1 MAEASPLS
9 PSQEQPAK
17 KAGAGS
23 ILAPL
28 RVRDYRLLF
37 SGQLIS
43 TIGDA
48 FYAVALPWLVLT
60 NGGNAQEL
68 GIILSAYGIPRI
80 GSVLLGGVL
89 SDRLRPRRVMLLADG
104 VRAVLVGI
112 LAMLA
117 LVPACQ
123 FDRFRYWRSD
133 SRYVAIWDSAGNRCD
148 LICSL
153 GALAGAYSRE
163 VPSHPAG
170 GFSGTASRTCR

>member
-89 SDRLRPRRVMLLADG
+89 SDRLRPRRVMLLA
-104 VRAVLVGI
+104 
-112 LAMLA
+112 
-117 LVPACQ
+117 
-123 FDRFRYWRSD
+123 
-133 SRYVAIWDSAGNRCD
+133 
-148 LICSL
+148 ICRQVMHSIHPLSSL
-153 GALAGAYSRE
+153 P
-163 VPSHPAG
+163 V
-170 GFSGTASRTCR
+170 

>member
-89 SDRLRPRRVMLLADG
+89 SD
-104 VRAVLVGI
+104 
-112 LAMLA
+112 
-117 LVPACQ
+117 
-123 FDRFRYWRSD
+123 WRSD

>member
-1 MAEASPLS
+1 MRSKTIMSLPSEPTEKLLPDEQQNTLQNEISSVSPA
-9 PSQEQPAK
+9 QEQPAK

-60 NGGNAQEL
+60 NGGSAQEL

-80 GSVLLGGVL
+80 GSVLLGGDV
-89 SDRLRPRRVMLLADG
+89 SDRRHARQVM
-104 VRAVLVGI
+104 
-112 LAMLA
+112 
-117 LVPACQ
+117 
-123 FDRFRYWRSD
+123 
-133 SRYVAIWDSAGNRCD
+133 
-148 LICSL
+148 
-153 GALAGAYSRE
+153 
-163 VPSHPAG
+163 
-170 GFSGTASRTCR
+170 